1 MILGEVRVFIDECC
15 EGFEVILAYIISA
28 SLGNIRDSFPR
39 LQLNL
44 LDRRSD

>member
-15 EGFEVILAYIISA
+15 EGFEVILACIVSA
-28 SLGNIRDSFPR
+28 SLGNSRDFFPR
-39 LQLNL
+39 LQLKF